1 MCPALPCSLGSP
13 GLSPTPPHFPHTS
26 QQAHLQALWRSCGH
40 PSPILSLSPAPAP
53 LTERLSVAVRWAVQA
68 RLSGTAGR
76 RTITHAYVSL
86 LSHHLR
92 SHRGQS
98 PATAAA
104 AAAVRDL
111 GGRWSWGRT
120 ASDRSCWCFPIRTPP
135 HACFH
140 LSPLLSPSAKPSHLI
155 APLPTPTLT
164 LAAARQ
170 LGAAAV
176 PRAAG
181 NTSSQSVGD
190 GPNRALRPASAVP
203 RFGCPH
209 GARQHAGHRRC
220 VAPCV
225 GRLTLRFTPSPTLAA
240 AAGSPQRDGRAH
252 GCWCGLAKGQPPSQ
266 PGTTA
271 AAGVQTL
278 TLFLFYFL
286 LVMNRGPLCPGG
298 ASGLILLVLFAV
310 CNYDCNEREPG
321 WIKWQPSTSVTKL
334 P

>member
-1 MCPALPCSLGSP
+1 MQPLSFATLSSVCSIGLCAPLCLAVPAHPAS
-13 GLSPTPPHFPHTS
+13 PPHLHTSPHTS
-26 QQAHLQALWRSCGH
+26 QQAHLQALWRTCGH

-53 LTERLSVAVRWAVQA
+53 LTERLSVAVRQAVQA
-68 RLSGTAGR
+68 RLSGAAGR

-92 SHRGQS
+92 SNRGQTHT
-98 PATAAA
+98 PASA

-140 LSPLLSPSAKPSHLI
+140 LSPLPSPSAKPSHLI

-181 NTSSQSVGD
+181 NTSSQSMGG
-190 GPNRALRPASAVP
+190 GPNQALQPASTVP

-225 GRLTLRFTPSPTLAA
+225 GRLAPGFTHAPTLA
-240 AAGSPQRDGRAH
+240 
-252 GCWCGLAKGQPPSQ
+252 
-266 PGTTA
+266 T
-271 AAGVQTL
+271 AAGVTQLGGQARGCRTGFTEGQPGL
-278 TLFLFYFL
+278 AAGAARRRGGSRGLNPHSFGKLFPPAAPY
-286 LVMNRGPLCPGG
+286 
-298 ASGLILLVLFAV
+298 GL
-310 CNYDCNEREPG
+310 
-321 WIKWQPSTSVTKL
+321 
-334 P
+334 